1 MSKYNRFEDFMQ
13 EVINESDRKC
23 RSRYG
28 KSLTEAFKVGTN
40 TATVIKAIIDKG
52 WWVLIALA
60 TLLALGGWGFAAAVT
75 AFCVSPPGL
84 IIVAVLAGFG
94 IGGVRVLYKERVL
107 PLAVKETGNQYKSE
121 YENHINEISYIDRL
135 TDRASDTL
143 LYKATG
149 K

>member
-13 EVINESDRKC
+13 EVINESDQKC

-60 TLLALGGWGFAAAVT
+60 AILCLSGWGFAAAVA
-75 AFCVSPPGL
+75 AFSVSPAGL
-84 IIVAVLAGFG
+84 IVLAVLAAFGFG
-94 IGGVRVLYKERVL
+94 GIKTLYKERVL
-107 PLAVKETGNQYKSE
+107 PLAVKETGSQYKSE
-121 YENHINEISYIDRL
+121 FENHLNETSYIDRL
-135 TDRASDTL
+135 IDRASDTL

>member
-28 KSLTEAFKVGTN
+28 KSLTDAFQVGTN

-52 WWVLIALA
+52 WWVL
-60 TLLALGGWGFAAAVT
+60 LALVAILCLGGFGFAAALT
-75 AFCVSPPGL
+75 AFCVSPAG
-84 IIVAVLAGFG
+84 IIVLAVLAGFG
-94 IGGVRVLYKERVL
+94 IGGVKTLYKERVL
-107 PLAVKETGNQYKSE
+107 PIAVKETGSLYKSDFE
-121 YENHINEISYIDRL
+121 GHINETSYIDRL

-143 LYKATG
+143 LYKAIG

>member
-40 TATVIKAIIDKG
+40 TFTVIKAIIDKG

-60 TLLALGGWGFAAAVT
+60 SLLALGGFGFTATVT
-75 AFCVSPPGL
+75 AFCATPAGL
-84 IIVAVLAGFG
+84 IVVAVLASFG
-94 IGGVRVLYKERVL
+94 IGGVRILYKERIL

-121 YENHINEISYIDRL
+121 YKNHINEISYIDRL
-135 TDRASDTL
+135 IDRASDTL